1 MNKKVMALAVA
12 GALAAPVAALAQTTI
27 YGQFNVEYGFY
38 SPGNS
43 AGTNLPQND
52 ADAFNSGASRIGF
65 RGEEKLGGGMA
76 AWYQCESDVRF
87 LDETTALGSL
97 CDRNSAVGL
106 KGGFGNLFF
115 GTWDSPLKTA
125 SGVSRITNEGGWLGT
140 QGVLLTDFSNR
151 NKQTINYGTPN
162 MGGFSASAQVS
173 NTRAAMDTPDT
184 NSAVKGRVMA
194 LGGQYA
200 GGPFVVVAALEQRKK
215 ITATLSGSGADATD
229 EAWLVGATYRF
240 GPFKLGLTF
249 DSISLDDGLGV
260 AGSQI
265 DRDAWALA
273 GTYTTGPHVITLGYT
288 MADDLDI
295 SGGIDGSGTGGN
307 QIVVSYNYYLSKRT
321 NVGVGYSKVDNDTN
335 NLGGNT
341 ALYNLDNRA
350 PICNGCSS
358 DVISFNLTHVF

>member
-1 MNKKVMALAVA
+1 MNKKVKVMALAVA
-12 GALAAPVAALAQTTI
+12 GALAAPVSALAQTTI

-38 SPGNS
+38 SPGDN
-43 AGTNLPQND
+43 AANQPQNS

-65 RGEEKLGGGMA
+65 RGEEKLAGGMA

-87 LDETTALGSL
+87 LDETTAAGSL

-140 QGVLLTDFSNR
+140 QGVLLTEFSNR

-162 MGGFSASAQVS
+162 LGGFSANAQFS

-184 NSAVKGRVMA
+184 NQAVDGRI
-194 LGGQYA
+194 LSIGGQYA
-200 GGPFVVVAALEQRKK
+200 AGPFAIVAALEQRKK
-215 ITATLSGSGADATD
+215 ITATFSGGGANAED

-240 GPFKLGLTF
+240 GPFKAGLSFTNISF
-249 DSISLDDGLGV
+249 DAGLGV
-260 AGSQI
+260 AGSKI
-265 DRDAWALA
+265 ERDAWALA
-273 GTYTTGPHVITLGYT
+273 GTYTAGPHVITLGYT
-288 MADDLDI
+288 LADDLDI
-295 SGGIDGSGTGGN
+295 SGGVSSSNSGGN

-321 NVGVGYSKVDNDTN
+321 NIGIGYSKVDNDSDGN
-335 NLGGNT
+335 N
-341 ALYNLDNRA
+341 YNLDNRA
-350 PICNGCSS
+350 PICLGCSS
-358 DVISFNLTHVF
+358 DVVSFNLTHSF